1 MPQIST
7 TVLCTI
13 NLPRPLLFEWFIP
26 IQLADILLG
35 YGPLPAVV
43 KTSRQSGA
51 WDKPGSNR
59 TVHLADGNTAFEEVT
74 VCERPSY
81 FAYRVSKFTNV
92 IRFFARDATGQWW
105 FEEKGRKTY
114 VKWKYTFYAYNAFT
128 ALLLFPIV
136 QLFWNGYM
144 RVGMKTTKQLAEQQV
159 VQSKDGKDALKIPD
173 EENR

>member
-1 MPQIST
+1 MSQIST
-7 TVLCTI
+7 TVSCTV
-13 NLPRPLLFEWFIP
+13 NVPRSPLYEWFIP
-26 IQLADILLG
+26 VQLADILLG

-59 TVHLADGNTAFEEVT
+59 TVHLADGHTAFEEVT

-92 IRFFARDATGQWW
+92 IRLLAKEAKGQWW
-105 FEEKGRKTY
+105 FEEEGNKTD
-114 VKWKYTFYAYNAFT
+114 VKWQYTFYAHNALT

-136 QLFWNGYM
+136 QLFWQGYM
-144 RVGMKTTKQLAEQQV
+144 RVGMNTTKQLAEQQA
-159 VQSKDGKDALKIPD
+159 VQLR
-173 EENR
+173 EV